1 MARSETISPS
11 LKSTVR
17 VPLIMRFPAGSPRG
31 QVSQNVQLADVA
43 PTLLGYVGATLPE
56 WMDGV
61 SLLDPSRVSHD
72 RRIFGV
78 SEILR
83 REGPAGLRLLLDSGP
98 PNYGAAG
105 AMVVDGDQWFDL
117 RLATGVLTSGKV
129 PGHTRPG
136 SSVLTSSGARTAIT
150 EVLAKAGFRAA
161 EPPLEAVTTGHP

>member
-1 MARSETISPS
+1 M
-11 LKSTVR
+11 R

-31 QVSQNVQLADVA
+31 RIPQNVQLVDVA
-43 PTLLGYVGATLPE
+43 PTVLQYLGSTVPA

-61 SLLDPSRVSHD
+61 SLLDPSHMPD
-72 RRIFGV
+72 RRIFGI

-83 REGPAGLRLLLDSGP
+83 REGPAGLRLLLESGP

-117 RLATGVLTSGKV
+117 RLATGTLTSGRV

-136 SSVLTSSGARTAIT
+136 SSTLAEASARAALM
-150 EVLAKAGFRAA
+150 EVLGNAGFKVA
-161 EPPLEAVTTGHP
+161 EPALETAGKRPDN